1 MSTAVGNRVCMLTVT
16 VVQKFLPTSSAL
28 LSVFDLIYISVYN
41 AVSTVTMHKSIP
53 YCIVW
58 YLPIAFG
65 DSVSQF
71 FHRFSTKSDPKRNVQ
86 VVGW

>member
-41 AVSTVTMHKSIP
+41 AVSTVTMHESIP
-53 YCIVW
+53 CCIVW

-65 DSVSQF
+65 DSVVSMF
-71 FHRFSTKSDPKRNVQ
+71 PPLLHEK
-86 VVGW
+86 